1 MQKTSYSEANVCI
14 YANATI
20 LEAILSSEKQYYWW
34 KSWVTKTIPAGSLVT
49 NNNNRSKKKR
59 TKIAWSLKIIRP
71 YRKYPLVE
79 SVNLIKNKN
88 IKLLL
93 KLKETIQAEV

>member
-1 MQKTSYSEANVCI
+1 MGYQ
-14 YANATI
+14 
-20 LEAILSSEKQYYWW
+20 
-34 KSWVTKTIPAGSLVT
+34 TIPALACYKH
-49 NNNNRSKKKR
+49 NNNKVKNNRKDSMEPKK
-59 TKIAWSLKIIRP
+59 IRP

-93 KLKETIQAEV
+93 KLEGNNPGGSLKIVLPTT